1 MSELRIVMEP
11 HAPDHLKRVVQE
23 GLDFYTVAATGVDAY
38 YPVSIF
44 LKDARQEVLGGL
56 LGHIWGPWL
65 RITVLW
71 LAEPVRG
78 QGYGGQLLAAA
89 EAYARERSCRHAE
102 LATFSFQAP
111 PFYEKCGYE
120 VFAMLEDY
128 PPGHRKYFLHKALGE
143 ASGDRGDPLRG

>member
-11 HAPDHLKRVVQE
+11 HASEHLKRVVQN
-23 GLDFYTVAATGVDAY
+23 GLDFYTVAVTGVDAY

-56 LGHIWGPWL
+56 LGHIWGSWL
-65 RITVLW
+65 RIAALW

-89 EAYARERSCRHAE
+89 EAYARERGCRHAE
-102 LATFSFQAP
+102 LATFSFQAR
-111 PFYEKCGYE
+111 PFYEKFGYE
-120 VFAMLEDY
+120 VFATLEDY
-128 PPGHRKYFLHKALGE
+128 PPGHHKYFW
-143 ASGDRGDPLRG
+143 